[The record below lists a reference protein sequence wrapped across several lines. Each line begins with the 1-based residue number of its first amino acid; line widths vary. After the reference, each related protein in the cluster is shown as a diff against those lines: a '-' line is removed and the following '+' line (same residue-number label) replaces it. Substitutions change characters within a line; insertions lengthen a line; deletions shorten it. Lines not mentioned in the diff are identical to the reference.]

1 MSFNYFQP
9 FSKMVLSTRFD
20 GPAVTFPFCL
30 LIHSVKSFHSL
41 LSDINLCKQIS
52 DPRPAHSVK
61 KWRPRRSGDR
71 RRRSNPFYLRKRS
84 RQGVNSTDRK
94 FTWQLILLIAAVLTI
109 QSNTAH
115 TIRKVKFL
123 SKNSFSWVFH
133 QIFFCNF
140 SREIKV
146 VNS

>member
-1 MSFNYFQP
+1 
-9 FSKMVLSTRFD
+9 MVLSTRFD

-109 QSNTAH
+109 VFLLKGKVTPRLKTWNYGHSSLGCVIFNKVFCAMVSRLCFGC
-115 TIRKVKFL
+115 IRIA
-123 SKNSFSWVFH
+123 
-133 QIFFCNF
+133 QIL
-140 SREIKV
+140 V
-146 VNS
+146 